1 MFLATNYNISPSVA
15 EALIKDFIMVS
26 VTAALKLSEVP
37 SNMSPISSLNDL
49 VAYLDKLYK
58 ALYRLVASPLV
69 YPIEQA
75 AEITY
80 VIRDKSSLSAW
91 CSLSS

>member
-1 MFLATNYNISPSVA
+1 LIENYFSAFIFFIIFFATNYNISPSVA
-15 EALIKDFIMVS
+15 EALIKDFIIVS
-26 VTAALKLSEVP
+26 VTAALKLSENP
-37 SNMSPISSLNDL
+37 FSKSPISSLNAL

-75 AEITY
+75 AEIT
-80 VIRDKSSLSAW
+80 
-91 CSLSS
+91 